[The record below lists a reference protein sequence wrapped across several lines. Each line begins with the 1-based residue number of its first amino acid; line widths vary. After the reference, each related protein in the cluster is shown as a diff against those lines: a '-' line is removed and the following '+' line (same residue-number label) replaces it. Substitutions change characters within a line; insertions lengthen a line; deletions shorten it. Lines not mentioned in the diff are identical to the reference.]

1 MKKKQ
6 LSKAQL
12 WARQR
17 NSAKFRICGLV
28 ANIEKMLY
36 DNAILTGVECLA
48 LTKSAEY
55 LNAIKYDWKNSNEN
69 SKQLFLGEK
78 S

>member
-1 MKKKQ
+1 MMKKKQ

-17 NSAKFRICGLV
+17 NSAKFRLCGIT
-28 ANIEKMLY
+28 ANLKGILESKVLTASEVWDIEISIDQILDVLHGWKDY
-36 DNAILTGVECLA
+36 NAES
-48 LTKSAEY
+48 KS
-55 LNAIKYDWKNSNEN
+55 N
-69 SKQLFLGEK
+69 FTGEK